1 MRKNSNIWVLF
12 QLKIFV
18 LAEHRVSSHSDPLW
32 LQRVLRY
39 CTSQTVLKKQTSKP
53 SEAAWGTISRTETY
67 FKDRLVPPEEL
78 LTPSYSISS
87 ICIRSMLSKK
97 KKKIATLFILKMD
110 SLIFQN
116 SATEEIRPI
125 SLFLSNASQG
135 QKQERSRYHAATWS
149 IFWTGTVL
157 YKESNGYL

>member
-67 FKDRLVPPEEL
+67 FKDRVVPPEEL

-87 ICIRSMLSKK
+87 ICIRAMLSKK
-97 KKKIATLFILKMD
+97 KICHTVHSKDGLTYFPELCHGRNTAHLPFPLQCLSRTKTGEEQIPCSNLIYILD
-110 SLIFQN
+110 RHCTI
-116 SATEEIRPI
+116 
-125 SLFLSNASQG
+125 
-135 QKQERSRYHAATWS
+135 
-149 IFWTGTVL
+149 
-157 YKESNGYL
+157 